1 MNSGIAGRFLL
12 DSHLIRTSQ
21 QKSNV
26 KDMTFLAK
34 FSKQITNSSKDSK
47 VAITL
52 LDWQVN
58 SETCTLRNLKSD
70 TEVRIN
76 PRGMEVLMHLIEH
89 PDKVVSANELLD
101 LFWSRSVRSDHAVH
115 NVIAELRSALGD
127 QGAKR
132 IYIKTYPKRGYCL
145 LTKPVITNS
154 SNGKTSNTKDI
165 TNTHPLSPK
174 LFLKLAV
181 LAVFFGVGVLAL
193 TLSSDFLNTPN
204 AETTVQRTLLVQPF
218 ENINLTPNVSYLSKQ
233 LPGSLVSRLSK
244 LPNAQIIV
252 NQGTFSNQE
261 NIDYLLSG
269 NIQQVKGDHRV
280 QVNLSDARN
289 NNILFSDQFNFSSEE
304 IFNIQD
310 EIVQHVAVALRIYL
324 DDTLH
329 NDMLDWG
336 TNSALAYDAF
346 LKAEF
351 YANSSNH
358 ASFRS
363 SIEQYQ
369 FAITQDPDF
378 SNAYLGL
385 ATVATKMALYSL
397 PETSAA
403 MNKLVNS
410 ALQELLRIDPHSP
423 NAKATQILA
432 LRVDGKNQDLIESNV
447 RSLILEGNPPDFA
460 LSHYSLLLTGAKLYR
475 EAQDFLSYVP
485 DERPFKV
492 SPDATWSYRNN
503 IDRPRDLIS
512 LKKQQLL
519 DRPTHIGI
527 LGSLSR
533 SYAFLG
539 DPEQANAY
547 LARQLELD
555 EEGPSSMLS
564 QIIISA
570 LYGSSFPE
578 GDAFEAKNSDNPD
591 FNFSLGAKAFIL
603 GDIDKGIEKWSNLN
617 AADTR
622 RLFSWL
628 SFVNFFFPY
637 EVLANE
643 RYAALLDELGTGI
656 NWQRQL
662 MEGVNEMS
670 SVTGIYLSD
679 DSKAAYIADK
689 RLTRNNLWD
698 HNEICYS
705 CLHSTA
711 SFTSPMEGMKY

>member
-1 MNSGIAGRFLL
+1 
-12 DSHLIRTSQ
+12 
-21 QKSNV
+21 
-26 KDMTFLAK
+26 MTFLAK
-34 FSKQITNSSKDSK
+34 FSKQITNSSKDFKRVVS
-47 VAITL
+47 L

-58 SETCTLRNLKSD
+58 SEICTLRNLKSGA
-70 TEVRIN
+70 EVRIN
-76 PRGMEVLMHLIEH
+76 PRGMEVLAYLIEH
-89 PDKVVSANELLD
+89 PGKVISTNEFLD
-101 LFWSRSVRSDHAVH
+101 LFWSKSVRSDHAVH

-127 QGAKR
+127 KAATPNF
-132 IYIKTYPKRGYCL
+132 IKTYPKRGYAL
-145 LTKPVITNS
+145 IAKPVI
-154 SNGKTSNTKDI
+154 SNINEEDETLAENIANDHSFFTIGALKVSAFS
-165 TNTHPLSPK
+165 L
-174 LFLKLAV
+174 LFGA
-181 LAVFFGVGVLAL
+181 AVFTFFISTKILEEP
-193 TLSSDFLNTPN
+193 NTEPN
-204 AETTVQRTLLVQPF
+204 VQRNLLVQPF
-218 ENINLTPNVSYLSKQ
+218 ETINLAPNATYLSQQ

-244 LPNAQIIV
+244 LPNAQVVV
-252 NQGTFSNQE
+252 NQGNFNDE
-261 NIDYLLSG
+261 EIVDYLLNGS
-269 NIQQVKGDHRV
+269 IQQVSGEHRV
-280 QVNLSDARN
+280 QVNLSDAKSSA
-289 NNILFSDQFNFSSEE
+289 ILFSDQFTFTSEE

-310 EIVQHVAVALRIYL
+310 DIVQHVAIALRIFL
-324 DDTLH
+324 DDDLH

-336 TNSALAYDAF
+336 TSSALAYDAF

-358 ASFRS
+358 ASFRE
-363 SIEQYQ
+363 SIANYQ
-369 FAITQDPDF
+369 FAIEQDPDF

-385 ATVATKMALYSL
+385 ATVATKTALYSL
-397 PETSAA
+397 PETSAK
-403 MNKLVNS
+403 MRKLVNS
-410 ALQELLRIDPHSP
+410 ALQELLRIDPNSL

-519 DRPTHIGI
+519 EKPTHIGI

-539 DPEQANAY
+539 DYEQAVEY

-570 LYGSSFPE
+570 LYGSSSPE
-578 GDAFEAKNSDNPD
+578 GDAFEARNRDNPD

-622 RLFSWL
+622 RLFSWI
-628 SFVNFFFPY
+628 SFVNIFFPN

-643 RYAALLDELGTGI
+643 RYEAMLDELGTGI
-656 NWQRQL
+656 NWQRRL
-662 MEGVNEMS
+662 MEGVSEMS
-670 SVTGIYLSD
+670 LITGIELSEE
-679 DSKAAYIADK
+679 SKLAYIADK
-689 RLTRNNLWD
+689 RLIRNNLWD
-698 HNEICYS
+698 HSEICYS
-705 CLHSTA
+705 CLHNTA
-711 SFTSPMEGMKY
+711 AYSSPMEGGEYSPHPSF